1 MSVVALAVVTG
12 SNSGIGLAT
21 AAALARAGHT
31 VVATMRDLDR
41 GAEIRQVATDEKLPI
56 HLAAVN
62 VDDDDSVRRGFSK
75 IVGEQGPVDFLVNNA
90 GVGGGGAIEET
101 PVDVFRQVME
111 TNFFGGLR
119 CIKAVVPDMRER
131 RSGTIVNVT
140 SVAGRIA
147 MTPQASYAASKWAFE
162 ALCECL
168 AQEMRAFNVR
178 VAIVEPGVIATP
190 IFKKARP
197 LQPDSPYPHSKR
209 LRAIFAAALANPTPA
224 SVVGDAIRQIV
235 DGDSW
240 QLRYPVGP
248 DALPILKSRA
258 NKTDEQVISEA
269 AESDTEFVARVRRE
283 YGLNLTL

>member
-1 MSVVALAVVTG
+1 VALSVVTG

-21 AAALARAGHT
+21 AVALARAGHT

-41 GAEIRQVATDEKLPI
+41 GAEIRQVATDEKLAI
-56 HLAAVN
+56 HLAAID
-62 VDDDDSVRRGFSK
+62 VDNDDSVRHGFSK
-75 IVGEQGPVDFLVNNA
+75 IASERGPIDVLINNA
-90 GVGGGGAIEET
+90 GIGGGGAIEET

-140 SVAGRIA
+140 SIAGRIA

-190 IFKKARP
+190 IFKKAP
-197 LQPDSPYPHSKR
+197 PIQPDSLYPHLKR
-209 LRAIFAAALANPTPA
+209 LMAIFAAALAKPTPP
-224 SVVGDAIRQIV
+224 SLVGDAIRQIV

-248 DALPILKSRA
+248 DALPVLKSRA
-258 NKTDEQVISEA
+258 SKTDEQVISEA
-269 AESDTEFVARVRRE
+269 AESDAEFIARAKRE
-283 YGLNLTL
+283 YRLDLTL

>member
-1 MSVVALAVVTG
+1 MALSVVTG

-21 AAALARAGHT
+21 AVALARAGHT
-31 VVATMRDLDR
+31 VVAAMRDLGR
-41 GAEIRQVATDEKLPI
+41 GAGIRQVATDEKLSI
-56 HLAAVN
+56 HLAAID
-62 VDDDDSVRRGFSK
+62 VDNDDSVRDGFSK
-75 IVGEQGPVDFLVNNA
+75 IVEERGPIDVLVNNA
-90 GVGGGGAIEET
+90 GIGVGGAIEET
-101 PVDVFRQVME
+101 PVEVFRQVME

-119 CIKAVVPDMRER
+119 CIKAVVPAMRER
-131 RSGTIVNVT
+131 RGGTIVNVT
-140 SVAGRIA
+140 SIAGRIA

-190 IFKKARP
+190 IFAKARP
-197 LQPDSPYPHSKR
+197 LRPDSPYPHSKR

-224 SVVGDAIRQIV
+224 SVVGDTIREIV
-235 DGDSW
+235 DGDNW

-269 AESDTEFVARVRRE
+269 AESDAEFLARAKRE
-283 YGLNLTL
+283 YRLDLTL